1 MRLSQFWH
9 CTRCQLVLLFASLC
23 ATSTAL
29 LVLAEVEQYV
39 LRQTHAALEHVLLP
53 QAQHVEALL
62 AGYAET
68 PASIVFRTRN
78 QLTDWRTAD
87 EDVQRL
93 QEATAMHWQALQ
105 KLPVDADARVMLE
118 QALLA
123 KPRADEGVQLLQQ
136 LLKKKNP
143 EALAA
148 FADTELFSAVDVLV
162 PRLRQINA
170 AGQQRLSTLIGE
182 EKECVEMLSSL
193 RLVLVLLGFVLPLIL
208 TWRALR
214 DSYRGMA
221 SLVGFSRQTV
231 EGHLAVMPA
240 FMPAGELGVVTKHML
255 QMRDHTQQAKMQ
267 LHEQTLQHQRAQ
279 QVLEQRG
286 QFQTLL
292 LESAQVAIFAVDDQG
307 VFTQIN
313 PFAERLLGRSQS
325 ALLGQATLDV
335 IFDRDALAALA
346 NMLNTTYGEHVAEDW
361 RALFAL
367 AKHREAPREIMMVHQ
382 RGRAFPVLLALSLM
396 QDESTGAAGLL
407 AVATDLT
414 QIKRLERALRDSE
427 ARARDASQAKSA
439 FLAAMSHEI
448 RTPMIGVT
456 GMIEVL
462 GYTALDTEQRRAL
475 GVIQSSAETL
485 LRIIGDI
492 LDFSKIEAGKME
504 IEPVPTSLAGLLESV
519 AANFSA
525 TASAKGLLLKT
536 DIDPNLERAHYADPV
551 RLRQVLGNFLSNA
564 IKFTEQGSVTAAI
577 DCDRHDPSQGA
588 MGEDTVVLRV
598 TDTGIGVSAEAQ
610 ARLFQPFSQAEL
622 DTTRKFGGTG
632 LGLAISRR
640 IADLMGGS
648 IEMESAPGAG
658 TTMRFIVSL
667 QRAPEDELP
676 EVGMPGKH
684 MTGFT
689 PRKLPS
695 VQEAEAE
702 RSLILLVDDH
712 ATNRQVIQRQ
722 LALAGYASEVAE
734 DGLAGLQHWR
744 TGRYALLLSDV
755 HMPQMDGHAMTRVIR
770 EEEAVKGLPRTPVV
784 ALTAAVLKG
793 EAERCLDAGM
803 DDYLTKPVGIQAL
816 GVCLQRWLPHTCILP
831 SSIDVSSDTF
841 LQEKP
846 RKHLSSDAL
855 DVAAS
860 PVLCAETLE
869 ELSGGIPDEI
879 RALLSDY
886 FDCTDADIDELP
898 QLLAANDRNALITQ
912 AHRIKGA
919 ARLVGAQVLADV
931 AARLEAAI
939 REEDTM
945 HIPVELAALT
955 SAYTQLKQ
963 YARLHYSLP

>member
-1 MRLSQFWH
+1 MRLSRLWA
-9 CTRCQLVLLFASLC
+9 CTRCQLLLLFVSLC

-29 LVLAEVEQYV
+29 FALAEIERYAT
-39 LRQTHAALEHVLLP
+39 RQTHTELESVLVP
-53 QAQHVEALL
+53 HAQHLEGLIT
-62 AGYAET
+62 GYAET
-68 PASIVFRTRN
+68 AVSITFRTRN
-78 QLTDWRTAD
+78 HLIDWRTA
-87 EDVQRL
+87 EQEAQRL
-93 QEATAMHWQALQ
+93 QETTATHWQALQ
-105 KLPVDADARVMLE
+105 AQPMDAATQAMVQ

-123 KPRADEGVQLLQQ
+123 KPRADEGIQLLHV
-136 LLKKKNP
+136 LVEKKNL
-143 EALAA
+143 EALAH
-148 FADTELFSAVDVLV
+148 FADGELFPAVDVLV
-162 PRLRQINA
+162 ERLKQINTH
-170 AGQQRLSTLIGE
+170 GQQRLAMLVDA
-182 EKECVEMLSSL
+182 EKERADVMSKL
-193 RLVLVLLGFVLPLIL
+193 RLAVVLLGFVLPLLL

-221 SLVGFSRQTV
+221 SLVGYSTLAV
-231 EGHLAVMPA
+231 EGDLAVMPA
-240 FMPAGELGVVTKHML
+240 FIPAGELGLVAKHML
-255 QMRDHTQQAKMQ
+255 QMRDQTQQAKMQ
-267 LHEQTLQHQRAQ
+267 LHAQTLQHQQAQ
-279 QVLEQRG
+279 QGLEQRG
-286 QFQTLL
+286 QFQKLL
-292 LESAQVAIFAVDDQG
+292 LESAQAAIFAVDDKG
-307 VFTQIN
+307 VFTQVN
-313 PFAERLLGRSQS
+313 PFAERLLGRSQN

-335 IFDRDALAALA
+335 IFDRDALGALAAALT
-346 NMLNTTYGEHVAEDW
+346 TTYGEAVAADW

-396 QDESTGAAGLL
+396 QEDNAESAGLL

-462 GYTALDTEQRRAL
+462 GYTALDSEQRRAL

-504 IEPVPTSLAGLLESV
+504 IEPVPTSLAGVLESV

-525 TASAKGLLLKT
+525 TASAKGLLLQT
-536 DIDPNLERAHYADPV
+536 DIDPHLVRAHYADPV

-564 IKFTEQGSVTAAI
+564 IKFTEQGSITAAI
-577 DCDRHDPSQGA
+577 DCENYDPSQGA
-588 MGEDTVVLRV
+588 MGADTVVLRV
-598 TDTGIGVSAEAQ
+598 TDTGIGISEEAQ
-610 ARLFQPFSQAEL
+610 TRLFQPFSQAEA

-648 IEMESAPGAG
+648 IEMTSQPGAG
-658 TTMRFIVSL
+658 TTMRFIVKL
-667 QRAPEDELP
+667 LRAPEDELP
-676 EVGMPGKH
+676 EIGMPGKRVA
-684 MTGFT
+684 GFT
-689 PRKLPS
+689 PRQLPS

-734 DGLAGLQHWR
+734 DGLMGLQQWR

-755 HMPQMDGHAMTRVIR
+755 HMPHMDGHAMTRAIR
-770 EEEAVKGLPRTPVV
+770 EEEAAKGLVRTPVV

-816 GVCLQRWLPHTCILP
+816 GLCLQRWLPYTAVARHDAEMFAEANAPRNLADGAEHP
-831 SSIDVSSDTF
+831 VSPPVLHAAT
-841 LQEKP
+841 LQE
-846 RKHLSSDAL
+846 LSDGN
-855 DVAAS
+855 D
-860 PVLCAETLE
+860 
-869 ELSGGIPDEI
+869 DEI
-879 RALLSDY
+879 RALLADY
-886 FDCTDADIDELP
+886 FHCTDIDIDAFP
-898 QLLAANDRNALITQ
+898 SLLATDDRNALITQ

-919 ARLVGAQVLADV
+919 ARLVGAEAMADI
-931 AARLEAAI
+931 AARLETAI
-939 REEDTM
+939 REDDRAQA
-945 HIPVELAALT
+945 PSVLAALT
-955 SAYTQLKQ
+955 SAYADLKR
-963 YARLHYSLP
+963 YAAQHYSIP